1 MFAVP
6 SKTPSPDTA
15 PARRKWPWWKR
26 GLAGLGAL
34 LLVLAMLYQP
44 ILSALIPFAAA
55 KFAAGQHLKVSL
67 RLGGTYFTG
76 LRVEDMDVEPTAP
89 GPIEKCRVGLLE
101 LHYSLPMLI
110 RHGLSSA
117 FIEDVTLHDAD
128 IIYDPSL
135 APPAVAPKKKQP
147 FSLPPLPLPARLSLR
162 NINFLMR
169 GASAETAKAAGKSA
183 AASSAVPAPM
193 SPAVAGA
200 TAGAVSQGLLISGL
214 TLELDPDR
222 AGELRWDELRIPGG
236 PDLRNI
242 QAATSYRDRDL
253 QISGLNLAPEIRFRA
268 VTLDASKLDQQ
279 LLGIAFDGDFFGGQ
293 ADATVQLSGL
303 GTPPKASV
311 QVHASGISLGAV
323 HNFLKLDAPLSGT
336 VQSVG
341 IAFDGN
347 SNQPNTWTG
356 RVDAQLA
363 QPAYGPAALDSVAV
377 RITMHDSAMHVE
389 QADVFQGANRVALL
403 AQADLPPSMADLPRT
418 AAKGTIQIALPDLG
432 KLPVQLPQPLA
443 GAFQSGGDFELA
455 DGKLTAHLKGHASN
469 VSAPQEKA
477 RIAGLDFGLTLSD
490 ALPAVAAPFYQGLH
504 AQVSASVDQ
513 IAYGDYRVDNV
524 RAVLS
529 ADEAAVNLTSLE
541 LARGDN
547 RVSATGTFQ
556 LPANFAD
563 WRQQP
568 LDLNLNVAAPKLS
581 EFSVNP
587 EGTKPLLEGQL
598 QTQGK
603 VTSRAGVLSGDLT
616 LGAQNV
622 RGSGARVDLA
632 DVQIGIAQN
641 VATVRSGTIRL
652 DDRNTIELS
661 GHAALQPPY
670 DFDGGFAV
678 ELADLS
684 KFEPLLQMPISGS
697 VHATAHGAGHLATKP
712 GAADQQIT
720 GTVDLTAKDVQ
731 AKGARIVSVETH
743 IDIAHNQAVIQNVG
757 RIQLEGK
764 SGASFSGHAD
774 LSPPYAYE
782 GALAADLPDLA
793 VFEPVLLA
801 NHIAGNLAG
810 WVHLDVEAKGHAA
823 SSPGANDQALDGKLD
838 LFAGKVE
845 AKGVRIES
853 IDGHVIAA
861 NGVAYS
867 PGFRIKFNDKNTIDL
882 TADATIAA
890 PFNYNANLNVQLLD
904 LSAFESALRAAQAQA
919 TPTAGAKISA
929 EVHGTKVVAVNPK
942 PGQTPAPVPA
952 PAPSEPKLAGSVQVQ
967 WQAQGAFPKEG
978 VQFSGGIKALV
989 HQVIFNAAGPLEANL
1004 AGQYTEKEIDF
1015 PILTANSNGF
1025 DFKST
1030 FGLKDA
1036 LARLDNIHL
1045 KDGNTELL
1053 AGYAQ
1058 IPLDLTQLSNPNGPV
1073 PDVDA
1078 IDINIASKPLPLETL
1093 LAGTDKS
1100 KPAPVQGTVELSALA
1115 HGSLS
1120 KILAEIKVQGRKLLR
1135 PGMTGVSPADADV
1148 DLTLRDSRLSLD
1160 TSVHQ
1165 PQIQPLT
1172 IKGNLP
1178 LDLKTLLS
1186 KRQIDPKS
1194 PLDLSINLPSSSLA
1208 FLAKALPAV
1217 RFIEGTAA
1225 TDIHVGGDLAQP
1237 TLSGTVDV
1245 NVPAVRAAN
1254 ITVPSVRD
1262 LKLRLSLGGKQLRF
1276 EQFGA
1281 EIGGGKFT
1289 LDGYV
1294 DLTKLTAPV
1303 LQLAMKADN
1312 VLALRDDSVTVRVN
1326 ADVHVTGPFAA
1337 ATVAGKI
1344 GITKS
1349 RYLKDIDII
1358 PLNLPGKPAPAPPSP
1373 ATAEPTISI
1382 AVAPISNW
1390 KFDLSIKTDDP
1401 FFVRGNLAHGKAE
1414 VDLRLRGTGLQPLL
1428 DGYVT
1433 VTDLTATLPF
1443 SRLEIAD
1450 GNISFT
1456 PDQPLN
1462 PVLNLTGTST
1472 IENYLVT
1479 LYISGRADNPSVL
1492 FTSEPPLPQEQIV
1505 ALLATGSTTQDLAG
1519 NSQALAG
1526 KAALLVLE
1534 DAYRRVFKKK
1544 ASSDSGSGESFADR
1558 VSLDLGNVDPQTG
1571 KQQAGARFKI
1581 SDTVQFLLDFGVE
1594 GDLQG
1599 RVKYLLRFH

>member
-15 PARRKWPWWKR
+15 RPRRKWPWWKR
-26 GLAGLGAL
+26 GLAALGAL
-34 LLVLAMLYQP
+34 LLILALLYQP

-76 LRVEDMDVEPTAP
+76 LRVEDLDVEPTAP
-89 GPIEKCRVGLLE
+89 GPIEKCRVGLIE

-117 FIEDVTLHDAD
+117 FIEDVTLYDAD
-128 IIYDPSL
+128 VIYDPSL
-135 APPAVAPKKKQP
+135 SPPAAPKKKQP

-169 GASAETAKAAGKSA
+169 GASPETAKAAGKSA
-183 AASSAVPAPM
+183 AASAAVPAPM

-214 TLELDPDR
+214 TLELESGR

-236 PDLRNI
+236 PDLRKI

-268 VTLDASKLDQQ
+268 LTLDASKLDQQ
-279 LLGIAFDGDFFGGQ
+279 LLGISFDGDFFGGQ

-323 HNFLKLDAPLSGT
+323 HDFLKLDAPLSGT
-336 VQSVG
+336 VQSVA

-347 SNQPNTWTG
+347 SNEPNTWTG

-377 RITMHDSAMHVE
+377 RITMHDGAMHLE
-389 QADVFQGANRVALL
+389 QAEVVQGANHVALL
-403 AQADLPPSMADLPRT
+403 AQADLPPAMADLLKT
-418 AAKGTIQIALPDLG
+418 AARGTVQIALPDFA

-443 GAFQSGGDFELA
+443 GAFQAGGDFELA

-477 RIAGLDFGLTLSD
+477 QIAGLDFGVTLSG
-490 ALPAVAAPFYQGLH
+490 ALPTGAAPFYQGLH

-524 RAVLS
+524 RAALS
-529 ADEAAVNLTSLE
+529 ADEAVVSLTSLE

-581 EFSVNP
+581 DFSATP
-587 EGTKPLLEGQL
+587 DGTKPLLEGQL

-603 VTSRAGVLSGDLT
+603 VSSRGGVLSGDLT

-678 ELADLS
+678 DLADLS
-684 KFEPLLQMPISGS
+684 KFEPLLQMPITGA

-731 AKGARIVSVETH
+731 AKGARIVSVDAH
-743 IDIAHNQAVIQNVG
+743 IDIANNQAVIQTG
-757 RIQLEGK
+757 KIQLEGK
-764 SGASFSGHAD
+764 SGATFSGHAD
-774 LSPPYAYE
+774 LSPPYAYQ

-793 VFEPVLLA
+793 AFEPVLIA
-801 NHIAGNLAG
+801 NHIAGHLAG
-810 WVHLDVEAKGHAA
+810 AVHLDAQAQGHG
-823 SSPGANDQALDGKLD
+823 SSLDGKLD
-838 LFAGKVE
+838 LTASKVE

-853 IDGHVIAA
+853 VDGHIIAA

-882 TADATIAA
+882 AADATIAA
-890 PFNYNANLNVQLLD
+890 PFDYHANLNVQLLD
-904 LSAFESALRAAQAQA
+904 LSAFEPALRAAQAA
-919 TPTAGAKISA
+919 PTASAKISA
-929 EVHGTKVVAVNPK
+929 EVHGTKAVVVNPK
-942 PGQTPAPVPA
+942 PGQTPAPA
-952 PAPSEPKLAGSVQVQ
+952 PAPPPAEPKLAGSVQVQ

-978 VQFSGGIKALV
+978 AQFSGGLKALV
-989 HQVIFNAAGPLEANL
+989 HQVIFNAAGPIEANL

-1036 LARLDNIHL
+1036 LARIDNIHL

-1058 IPLDLTQLSNPNGPV
+1058 IPLDLTKLSAPDGPV

-1100 KPAPVQGTVELSALA
+1100 KPAPAQGTVELSALA

-1120 KILAEIKVQGRKLLR
+1120 KILAEVKVQGRKLLR

-1160 TSVHQ
+1160 SSVHQ

-1194 PLDLSINLPSSSLA
+1194 PLDLAINLPSSSLA
-1208 FLAKALPAV
+1208 FIAKALPAV

-1225 TDIHVGGDLAQP
+1225 TDIRVGGDIAQP

-1262 LKLRLSLGGKQLRF
+1262 LKLRLSLGGRQLRF

-1281 EIGGGKFT
+1281 EIGGGKFS

-1294 DLTKLTAPV
+1294 DLSKLAAPV
-1303 LQLAMKADN
+1303 LQLAIKADN

-1326 ADVHVTGPFAA
+1326 ADIHVTGPVAA

-1373 ATAEPTISI
+1373 AEAEPTISI
-1382 AVAPISNW
+1382 TAAPISNW
-1390 KFDLSIKTDDP
+1390 KFDLALKTDDP
-1401 FFVRGNLAHGKAE
+1401 FFVRGNLARGQAE

-1443 SRLEIAD
+1443 SRLEISD

-1472 IENYLVT
+1472 VENYLVT
-1479 LYISGRADNPSVL
+1479 LYISGRADNPNIVFS
-1492 FTSEPPLPQEQIV
+1492 SEPPLPQEQIV